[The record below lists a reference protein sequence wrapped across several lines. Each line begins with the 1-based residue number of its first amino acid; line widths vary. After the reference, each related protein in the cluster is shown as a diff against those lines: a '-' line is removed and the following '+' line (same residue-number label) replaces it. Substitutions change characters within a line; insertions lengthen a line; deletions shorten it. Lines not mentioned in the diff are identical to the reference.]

1 MQFPKLTPL
10 QSRFAACLGTSILLL
25 ILYFTI
31 SPPQFAYASELE
43 SVHNQDHNHHRIDLD
58 PSSDIDWGEDTEG
71 EQYEAEFS
79 AFQRSIIGRV
89 VADVKPLANNIPD
102 ALNVAPGET
111 IYYVFENSSVWGSH
125 SAPRQGLPSPIS
137 GSNGTIDKRDFV
149 EDDCEGMG
157 RTGIDA
163 TVGTKAKRQAVN
175 LETRAVYIS
184 VNTCLQPSTNTS
196 MNGTS
201 TSAMPQLTLYVSQ
214 LESNPKPG
222 PEMSANDQ
230 QVITLVEGFAN
241 ATIDASSNVYFS
253 VSAPNLTSALTG
265 QWNYVVSASIDAS
278 FQYYNNTT
286 PFTFVVDTDST
297 SALLNTMNLTDPDAP
312 SELRQQWM
320 NISPPFNMF
329 VFAQNTTL
337 LNGIRNSYCGLTKL
351 GQDEIKISSNM
362 TNRGVGQNPKQQFYV
377 EGLKPGQN
385 YTSILA
391 FNGVNGTADPK
402 SEVVGGGGQ
411 VWQALSFATK
421 SGMFEMHVFL
431 FRSLML
437 VHRRQLQNHLRP
449 PVLFQCSLRRSFKRD
464 SGSSGVS

>member
-10 QSRFAACLGTSILLL
+10 QSRFAACLGTSIILL
-25 ILYFTI
+25 IVYFTI
-31 SPPQFAYASELE
+31 SPPQFAYASELG

-58 PSSDIDWGEDTEG
+58 PSSGIDWGDDMEG
-71 EQYEAEFS
+71 EQYEPEFS
-79 AFQRSIIGRV
+79 AFERSIIGRAA
-89 VADVKPLANNIPD
+89 ADVKALTNNIPD

-111 IYYVFENSSVWGSH
+111 VYYVFENSSVWGNH

-137 GSNGTIDKRDFV
+137 GPNGTIDKRDFV
-149 EDDCEGMG
+149 EDDCEETE

-163 TVGTKAKRQAVN
+163 TVSIKAKRQAVN
-175 LETRAVYIS
+175 LGTRAVYIS
-184 VNTCLQPSTNTS
+184 VNTCLQPSMNSS

-201 TSAMPQLTLYVSQ
+201 TFAMPQLTLYVSQ

-222 PEMSANDQ
+222 PEKSPNDQ
-230 QVITLVEGFAN
+230 QAIPLVEGFAN

-253 VSAPNLTSALTG
+253 VSAPNLTSALIG
-265 QWNYVVSASIDAS
+265 QWNYVVSASIDTS

-312 SELRQQWM
+312 SELRKQWM
-320 NISPPFNMF
+320 NISPPFNIF

-351 GQDEIKISSNM
+351 GQGDIKISSNM

-377 EGLKPGQN
+377 EGLKTGQK
-385 YTSILA
+385 YSSILA
-391 FNGVNGTADPK
+391 FNGVNGTADPT
-402 SEVVGGGGQ
+402 SGVVGGGGQ
-411 VWQALSFATK
+411 VWQALNFATK
-421 SGMFEMHVFL
+421 SGMFEMNVFL
-431 FRSLML
+431 FQGLI
-437 VHRRQLQNHLRP
+437 
-449 PVLFQCSLRRSFKRD
+449 
-464 SGSSGVS
+464 

>member
-1 MQFPKLTPL
+1 VRTHKVHLILSSQLAMQFPKLTPL

-31 SPPQFAYASELE
+31 SPPQFAYASELV
-43 SVHNQDHNHHRIDLD
+43 SVHNEDHNHHRIDLD
-58 PSSDIDWGEDTEG
+58 PSSDIDWGDDTEE

-79 AFQRSIIGRV
+79 GFERSIIGRAA
-89 VADVKPLANNIPD
+89 ADVKPLTNNVPD
-102 ALNVAPGET
+102 TLNVAPGET
-111 IYYVFENSSVWGSH
+111 IYYVFENSSVWGNH

-137 GSNGTIDKRDFV
+137 GSNGTIDKRDIA
-149 EDDCEGMG
+149 EDDWEETEKAGFDG
-157 RTGIDA
+157 TIGIR
-163 TVGTKAKRQAVN
+163 AKRQAVN
-175 LETRAVYIS
+175 SETRAVYIA
-184 VNTCLQPSTNTS
+184 VNTCLQPSMNSS
-196 MNGTS
+196 MNDTS
-201 TSAMPQLTLYVSQ
+201 TFAMPQLTLYVSQ

-222 PEMSANDQ
+222 PDKSANDQ
-230 QVITLVEGFAN
+230 QAIPLVEGYAN

-253 VSAPNLTSALTG
+253 VSAPNLTSVLTG
-265 QWNYVVSASIDAS
+265 QWNYIVSASIDAS

-320 NISPPFNMF
+320 NISPPFNML
-329 VFAQNTTL
+329 VFAQNTTV

-377 EGLKPGQN
+377 QGLEPGQK
-385 YTSILA
+385 YYSILA
-391 FNGVNGTADPK
+391 FNGVNGTADPA
-402 SEVVGGGGQ
+402 SGVVGGGGQ

-421 SGMFEMHVFL
+421 SGMFELYVFSASESNL
-431 FRSLML
+431 
-437 VHRRQLQNHLRP
+437 N
-449 PVLFQCSLRRSFKRD
+449 
-464 SGSSGVS
+464 